1 MSAPGGH
8 DLGSVNPWPGG
19 PRPAV
24 ESAVGG
30 TVADRITAILREE
43 ILLGHYSRGSRLDLD
58 GLAER
63 FGTSRTPVRE
73 ALFILSQEGLAHVA
87 QRSRVTVIGLTPQD
101 VRDNFDVMAVLSGVA
116 AKWAAY
122 RMDDAARTQIT
133 KAWARISSAS
143 EQDDL
148 VRLSW
153 DFHREIN
160 LASGSKSLINQLRHA
175 GRLVPRTFFE
185 LVPDQIGCSRVEHD
199 EIFTAL
205 VAGDGDGAG
214 TVTEHH
220 FRNAGRSLAARL
232 EAAVGF

>member
-1 MSAPGGH
+1 MSAPDGH
-8 DLGSVNPWPGG
+8 DLDSANPWPGG

-24 ESAVGG
+24 ESVVGG

-43 ILLGHYSRGSRLDLD
+43 ILLGNYTRGSRLDLD
-58 GLAER
+58 LLAER

-73 ALFILSQEGLAHVA
+73 AMFTLSQEGLAHVA

-133 KAWARISSAS
+133 RAWARISSAS
-143 EQDDL
+143 EENDL

-160 LASGSKSLINQLRHA
+160 LASGAESLINQLRNA

-185 LVPDQIGCSRVEHD
+185 LVPEQISCSRVEHD

-205 VAGDGDGAG
+205 MARDGDGAR
-214 TVTEHH
+214 TVTERH

-232 EAAVGF
+232 EAVIEF